1 MFYYKDRLNVEGIGN
16 IIISRKPN
24 IKNISIKIDSKGGIT
39 LNLPYFI
46 SNSEGIEV
54 LREHL
59 PKLLSKIEKRKK
71 NIGAKNTAKLPVER
85 EELMKVC
92 DIALKTLSQ
101 EIRALSLKHNLHF
114 NRLTLKNNKTNW
126 GSCSSKKNINLNIR
140 LILLPKHLR
149 EFVMLHEL
157 THLIHDTATPE
168 IHTYLNSLCNG
179 EEKALSQELR
189 TWKIC

>member
-24 IKNISIKIDSKGGIT
+24 IKNVSIKIDSKGGIT

-59 PKLLSKIEKRKK
+59 PKLLSKIEKREK

-85 EELMKVC
+85 EELIKVY
-92 DIALKTLSQ
+92 DIALKTLPQ

-114 NRLTLKNNKTNW
+114 NRLTVKNNKTNW

-157 THLIHDTATPE
+157 AHLKHLNHSPE
-168 IHTYLNSLCNG
+168 FHTYLNSLCNG